1 MDVTAIVIAASI
13 PSALT
18 GFCFWLI
25 EQRLQKRVKKREDE
39 EKERRKEE
47 ERREKLREQQELLLV
62 QGVGAAIA
70 LGEATAKA
78 VQRIPDAHC
87 NGDMHAAL
95 EYAAKVKHEQKDFL
109 ARQGIEALY
118 D

>member
-18 GFCFWLI
+18 GFCFWII
-25 EQRLQKRVKKREDE
+25 EQRLQKRAKKREDE

-95 EYAAKVKHEQKDFL
+95 DYAAKVKHEQKDFL